1 MGVSGGLC
9 LPDTPIFHPH
19 PGDSQ
24 RAEFYQEGENSDRYI
39 DSSEIGIRR
48 MHCIMV
54 VNHF

>member
-39 DSSEIGIRR
+39 DSSEIGVRR